1 MSNTNHI
8 RTPSEIVAES
18 IAEVSTITYRSTN
31 ALTTI
36 KAKKERIN
44 EVYESNNKW
53 IEEGEYEDMKVRHV
67 CREYMFPNLKFVMGE
82 GQKSP
87 ATKLEKRKKRH

>member
-18 IAEVSTITYRSTN
+18 IAEASTIIDRSSN
-31 ALTTI
+31 VLTTI
-36 KAKKERIN
+36 EAKKRRSN
-44 EVYESNNKW
+44 DVYESNNKW
-53 IEEGEYEDMKVRHV
+53 IKEDEFEDRKVRHV
-67 CREYMFPNLKFVMGE
+67 CREHMFPNLKFVMGE

-87 ATKLEKRKKRH
+87 TTKLEKMKERH